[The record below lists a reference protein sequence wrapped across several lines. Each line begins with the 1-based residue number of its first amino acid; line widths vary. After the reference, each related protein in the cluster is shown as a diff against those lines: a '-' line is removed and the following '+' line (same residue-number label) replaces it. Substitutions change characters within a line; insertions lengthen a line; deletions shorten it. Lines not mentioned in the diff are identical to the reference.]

1 MKGRERSPVSSPVR
15 SGYRRRLA
23 AFSIVVVTAGLVV
36 VLFAWREADRER
48 LVWEKEQGQR
58 LAQAADLIAGKLL
71 STLSDLLVRSS
82 RQYPP
87 AGQVTENL
95 TADDRALVAEPFII
109 RRDGNV
115 TFPLFKPPFRL
126 SDSGSA
132 PMVAPTRGKG
142 ADVSEAERLEFI
154 RKDFPGAVL
163 AYRKALTSKPTRS
176 ERGRVLNALARSMT
190 KAGRLSEAAAAYRD
204 LVREFG
210 AENSEGGIAL
220 GIVGA
225 LASAR
230 VSESMRLF
238 DDAATALLD
247 LRERLIGGTYALDNN
262 QFTYFLGVAE
272 DGFPAS
278 ISRVEAGEIRGALE
292 GRHEALL
299 LSGREVLARAER
311 AELIVG
317 NPGPYRK
324 DAVYFSMLSAPS
336 RPYLVGSLPLS
347 EGMTFGAILDSRQIA
362 ELLVPEIARLLGL
375 SEGFRVDLDV
385 RVPKASSTGGKQEI
399 WVDDRTPSIVR
410 ALAPP
415 LSPWVLKI
423 QFDPSSGAIPRF
435 GLKRVAYVSA
445 AMILVA
451 AVFIGG
457 LVTLRAMAKEM
468 ELVRLKTD
476 FVATVSHELRTPL
489 TSIRYISE
497 LLKEGRVGEEDRKS
511 QYYKTL
517 HNESERLSRI
527 IENILDFSKIEAGLK
542 EYRFERTE
550 TGRLTTDIAVRC
562 QEMITPKGFL
572 LKVEIPASL
581 PAVLM
586 DAEAFGRAL
595 FNLLD
600 NAVKYSG
607 ESREMKLRASADADE
622 IRWQVVDKGLGISP
636 EDKTRVFE
644 RFFRSKQAADPN
656 IKGSGIGLTIAKHI
670 VEAHGGTISV
680 ESELG
685 RGSTFTVAIPV
696 GMVSES
702 ESPSLG
708 NSK

>member
-1 MKGRERSPVSSPVR
+1 VKGSEGSPVSSPVR
-15 SGYRRRLA
+15 SGYRRRLV
-23 AFSIVVVTAGLVV
+23 AFSIVVVVAGLVV
-36 VLFAWREADRER
+36 AIFASREADRER
-48 LVWEKEQGQR
+48 IVWEKEQDRR
-58 LAQAADLIAGKLL
+58 LAQAADLVAGKLI
-71 STLSDLLVRSS
+71 SSLSDLLVRYS
-82 RQYPP
+82 RQVQP
-87 AGQVTENL
+87 AGPMPKSL
-95 TADDRALVAEPFII
+95 TAEDRVLVSEPFII
-109 RRDGNV
+109 QGDGSV
-115 TFPLFKPPFRL
+115 AFPLFKPPFRL
-126 SDSGSA
+126 GDPGPA
-132 PMVAPTRGKG
+132 PLIEPTRAKG
-142 ADVSEAERLEFI
+142 ADVSEAERIEFV

-163 AYRKALTSKPTRS
+163 AYRKALASAVARLD
-176 ERGRVLNALARSMT
+176 RGRILNALARSMT
-190 KAGRLSEAAAAYRD
+190 KAGRLSEAAAAYRE
-204 LVREFG
+204 LIREFG
-210 AENSEGGIAL
+210 AERSEDGIPL

-230 VSESMRLF
+230 VSESMGLF

-247 LRERLIGGTYALDNN
+247 LRERLIGGMYALDNN

-272 DGFPAS
+272 DGFPAY

-299 LSGREVLARAER
+299 LNGREVLARAER

-324 DAVYFSMLSAPS
+324 DAVYFSMLSAQS

-362 ELLVPEIARLLGL
+362 ERLVPEIARSLGL

-385 RVPKASSTGGKQEI
+385 RVPKAGSTGSKQETL
-399 WVDDRTPSIVR
+399 VDDRTPSIVR

-435 GLKRVAYVSA
+435 GLKRAAYVSA

-550 TGRLTTDIAVRC
+550 TGPLTADIAVRC
-562 QEMITPKGFL
+562 QEMIAPKGFL
-572 LKVEIPASL
+572 LKVEIAASL
-581 PAVLM
+581 PAVSM
-586 DAEAFGRAL
+586 DAEALGRAL

-607 ESREMKLRASADADE
+607 ESREMMLRASADADE
-622 IRWQVVDKGLGISP
+622 IRWQVVDNGLGISP
-636 EDKTRVFE
+636 EDRPRVFE
-644 RFFRSKQAADPN
+644 RFFRSKQAADPH

-680 ESELG
+680 ESEIG
-685 RGSTFTVAIPV
+685 RGSTFTVTIPV

-708 NSK
+708 KSK